1 MVATHHLVAQALS
14 AYDDPL
20 QSQGWSFHIFLK
32 KSQKVVNVLN
42 IRLQPDEMSYCKS
55 AGEL

>member
-1 MVATHHLVAQALS
+1 MASSFTLYAALLPQGNNPRLMVATHHLVAQALS

-32 KSQKVVNVLN
+32 ILKK
-42 IRLQPDEMSYCKS
+42 
-55 AGEL
+55 

>member
-32 KSQKVVNVLN
+32 NIQKMVNVLKCAK
-42 IRLQPDEMSYCKS
+42 QSWCKQ
-55 AGEL
+55 AG

>member
-1 MVATHHLVAQALS
+1 MVAAHHLVAQALS

-32 KSQKVVNVLN
+32 DFTEVVNVLN
-42 IRLQPDEMSYCKS
+42 ILTYVPPVM
-55 AGEL
+55 

>member
-20 QSQGWSFHIFLK
+20 QSQGWSFHIFL
-32 KSQKVVNVLN
+32 S
-42 IRLQPDEMSYCKS
+42 IAESYFS
-55 AGEL
+55 IPVWA